1 VNKQVPRWVLA
12 AYPRAWRD
20 RYGEEV
26 GDLFEELV
34 ASGESTP
41 SRLVVGL
48 LAHAVAE
55 RLHSF
60 HRSRRAVLAVCVVA
74 AVAVSGAT
82 FMAAWGSG
90 SSRPTVAMPTK
101 GRIPKSLDVTNGSV
115 DLKEIPDFIA
125 VVKNNKVVGYVP
137 SRDLFG
143 GRPGA
148 PAPTNPIQ
156 PVYAANLKTLVGHMY
171 PGVGFVGLGKSPDD
185 VPCVNETTTGGTIP
199 CPAVLVAIPDVVG
212 MYTPTAAA
220 AISQVGF
227 DLRFVYV
234 HSNLVPGGDIVA
246 MAPTPG
252 AKVHA
257 RSVITLTSSIGP

>member
-1 VNKQVPRWVLA
+1 VNNQVPRWVLA
-12 AYPRAWRD
+12 VYPRVWRD
-20 RYGEEV
+20 RYAEEV
-26 GDLFEELV
+26 GDLFEELL

-41 SRLVVGL
+41 ARLVMGL

-55 RLHSF
+55 RV
-60 HRSRRAVLAVCVVA
+60 RSLPRTRRAVLAASLVVAVVA
-74 AVAVSGAT
+74 AGAT
-82 FMAAWGSG
+82 FLAVGG
-90 SSRPTVAMPTK
+90 FGGSRPTVAMPTK
-101 GRIPKSLDVTNGSV
+101 GRIPQSLDITKGSV
-115 DLKEIPDFIA
+115 DLKDIPDFIA

-143 GRPGA
+143 GTLRA
-148 PAPTNPIQ
+148 LAATNPIL
-156 PVYAANLKTLVGHMY
+156 PVYASDLKTLVGHMY
-171 PGVGFVGLGKSPDD
+171 PGVGFVAVGKSPDD
-185 VPCVNETTTGGTIP
+185 VPCTNETTTEGTIP

-234 HSNLVPGGDIVA
+234 HSNSVPGGDIVA
-246 MAPTPG
+246 MSPTPG

>member
-1 VNKQVPRWVLA
+1 VNNQVPRWVLA

-26 GDLFEELV
+26 ADLFEELL

-41 SRLVVGL
+41 TRLVVGL

-55 RLHSF
+55 RVHSLH
-60 HRSRRAVLAVCVVA
+60 RTRRAVLAVSLVA
-74 AVAVSGAT
+74 AVAASGAT
-82 FMAAWGSG
+82 FLVVGG
-90 SSRPTVAMPTK
+90 FGTSRPTVAMPTK
-101 GRIPKSLDVTNGSV
+101 GRIPQSLDLTNGSI

-143 GRPGA
+143 GTSGA
-148 PAPTNPIQ
+148 LAPTNPIQ
-156 PVYAANLKTLVGHMY
+156 PVYAGNLKTLVGHMY
-171 PGVGFVGLGKSPDD
+171 PGAGFVGVGKSPDD
-185 VPCVNETTTGGTIP
+185 VPCMSETTNGGTIP

-246 MAPTPG
+246 MSPTPG